1 MECINRDK
9 RRTLKGQGHENEK
22 DKERT
27 MERKNNEM
35 TGKGGLE
42 RKDHGL
48 DKDLKWTRSRK

>member
-48 DKDLKWTRSRK
+48 DKDLKWT